1 MLTYLFS
8 GLGVI
13 MMLVLLISYFITGH
27 ISPTNMHLTAYG
39 FILAG
44 IGYII
49 ELMKKKE
56 ETSADHLKYVLMKH
70 NKELQEDI
78 RSVRMMILKQEEK
91 KNPSSSVQS
100 EIEQNTNTPAKQ
112 QIFSKEQ
119 FM

>member
-8 GLGVI
+8 ALGII
-13 MMLVLLISYFITGH
+13 MLLVLMISYFITGQ

-49 ELMKKKE
+49 EMLKKKD
-56 ETSADHLKYVLMKH
+56 ETSADHLKYVLTKH

-78 RSVRMMILKQEEK
+78 RSVRMTILKMEERK
-91 KNPSSSVQS
+91 ERSNGQS
-100 EIEQNTNTPAKQ
+100 EQ
-112 QIFSKEQ
+112 
-119 FM
+119 